1 MIPDNVAAAG
11 IDHLRKLAAKFRVSR
26 CWRCRGRMKQTKGGS
41 KCERC
46 GIRSGAKSQ

>member
-1 MIPDNVAAAG
+1 MPPDNIAVSTVPV
-11 IDHLRKLAAKFRVSR
+11 LTKLAAKFRVSR

-46 GIRSGAKSQ
+46 GVRAGGK